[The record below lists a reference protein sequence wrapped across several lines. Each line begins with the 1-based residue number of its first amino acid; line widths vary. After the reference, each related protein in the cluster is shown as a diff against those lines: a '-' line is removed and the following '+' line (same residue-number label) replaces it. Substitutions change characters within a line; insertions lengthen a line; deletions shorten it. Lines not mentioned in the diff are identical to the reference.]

1 MRMQKIN
8 NHYASEPKRQSDD
21 LRKSSYLN
29 LPDLQFFNWCNQQ
42 HGLNKGVYNTIDNWF
57 FEYGI
62 VNIHNRRINILAFLD
77 FLKDDAL
84 VQNQQKY
91 IRFGPGGLKRKFQ
104 EFTKECK
111 MLTNINW

>member
-1 MRMQKIN
+1 MQKLK
-8 NHYASEPKRQSDD
+8 NHNVLESKRQSDV

-57 FEYGI
+57 FECGM

-77 FLKDDAL
+77 FLSDDRPA
-84 VQNQQKY
+84 QNQHRY
-91 IRFGPGGLKRKFQ
+91 IRFGPGGLKMKFQ
-104 EFTKECK
+104 EFAKECK
-111 MLTNINW
+111 IFEGN